1 MFSNK
6 YESLNS
12 VHSLKSMLLSNSY
25 KILVLIC
32 FPVQTTFLLRDTS
45 PCTPLRSMAPPN
57 VWLTSCCP
65 SSSNTRLYISV
76 DMTITYRYVHISH
89 HEIQTTPPS
98 HLFLT
103 DIWQVYPTHQL
114 LSYESYNLL
123 QHLQVTKPGL
133 NMNFFVIGAANFADR
148 SNQHAKEVPSGS
160 SKFFWAK
167 EMDLGG
173 FAYMEIM
180 KQNATFTFIDGVGK
194 NLYQKMLFP
203 RMSSS
208 YNWLKCR
215 LLL

>member
-1 MFSNK
+1 MCLLIWTVFSGERCGPWASC
-6 YESLNS
+6 YRYLAG
-12 VHSLKSMLLSNSY
+12 L
-25 KILVLIC
+25 
-32 FPVQTTFLLRDTS
+32 PDTS
-45 PCTPLRSMAPPN
+45 VAVIWIMYM
-57 VWLTSCCP
+57 
-65 SSSNTRLYISV
+65 YI
-76 DMTITYRYVHISH
+76 
-89 HEIQTTPPS
+89 
-98 HLFLT
+98 
-103 DIWQVYPTHQL
+103 
-114 LSYESYNLL
+114 LL

-148 SNQHAKEVPSGS
+148 SNQHAKNVPSGS

-208 YNWLKCR
+208 YNWMKCR